1 MKKKQLFSLRKLSV
15 GIASVSLGTALVFGG
30 SSAQAETQS
39 SPAQAAYQKVDALQH
54 LTPQEKANFKKRIE
68 QSAQTQQ
75 PPVEAVLNDAV
86 QADQANANQAAV
98 KKQVQTAQNVAKEQ
112 VEKAQAEV
120 NKLANISKEN
130 KAIYNAKIAKA
141 GVAEIPGIV
150 KDAKA
155 VDAQVQLAKNAAKE
169 QEQKQKAAGQTQ
181 RSIDALKNLS
191 AKEKAGFH
199 KQVLRNVEVG
209 QSTEPV
215 LKDAKQLDAINGAT
229 AKIAALHNLTDQ
241 QKNGFYNQVKR
252 NAQVGAAVES
262 VVKDATQLDKIN
274 SEEKNVKE
282 NHSQDA
288 PKTTKDLAQHAFDT
302 ISGLTNLTDQQK
314 GAFNKQIN
322 SDISNN
328 NSANLENILNN
339 ARVLNAKNAKDKNV
353 KEDHSQDAPKTTQD
367 LAQHAFDTISGL
379 TNLTDQQKGAFNKQI
394 NSDIANNNSANLENI
409 LNNARVLNAKNAK
422 DKNVKEDHSQDAPKT
437 TKDLAQYAFDTIS
450 GLNDLTDQ
458 QKGAFN
464 KQINSDIANN
474 NSANLENI
482 LNNARVLNAKNAKD
496 KNVKENHS
504 QDAPKTTQDLAQYAF
519 DTISGLT
526 NLTDQQK
533 GAFNKQI
540 NSDIANNNSANLENI
555 LNNARVLNAKNAK
568 DKNVKEAGSS
578 QALSKAVLDKAN
590 AAHKAVAALKNLTP
604 AEKAAFQTEIA
615 EAAHQGKDLQAIVKA
630 AKDAD
635 ALKAKVVKKDDK
647 KATTTTPAK
656 TTNKVDNS
664 GKTTGNTTGKDQV
677 TKDGKKA
684 PAQGVK
690 APQKAADQKAAPK
703 AAAAQKAKDAKK
715 QLPATGEQDQVLF
728 GLLSGSVIASAGTL
742 FLLNARRRKENE

>member
-75 PPVEAVLNDAV
+75 PPVEVVLNDAV

-120 NKLANISKEN
+120 NKLANITKEN

-274 SEEKNVKE
+274 GEEKNVKE

-322 SDISNN
+322 SDI
-328 NSANLENILNN
+328 
-339 ARVLNAKNAKDKNV
+339 
-353 KEDHSQDAPKTTQD
+353 
-367 LAQHAFDTISGL
+367 
-379 TNLTDQQKGAFNKQI
+379 
-394 NSDIANNNSANLENI
+394 ANNNSANLE
-409 LNNARVLNAKNAK
+409 
-422 DKNVKEDHSQDAPKT
+422 
-437 TKDLAQYAFDTIS
+437 
-450 GLNDLTDQ
+450 
-458 QKGAFN
+458 
-464 KQINSDIANN
+464 
-474 NSANLENI
+474 
-482 LNNARVLNAKNAKD
+482 
-496 KNVKENHS
+496 
-504 QDAPKTTQDLAQYAF
+504 
-519 DTISGLT
+519 
-526 NLTDQQK
+526 
-533 GAFNKQI
+533 
-540 NSDIANNNSANLENI
+540 
-555 LNNARVLNAKNAK
+555 
-568 DKNVKEAGSS
+568 
-578 QALSKAVLDKAN
+578 
-590 AAHKAVAALKNLTP
+590 
-604 AEKAAFQTEIA
+604 
-615 EAAHQGKDLQAIVKA
+615 
-630 AKDAD
+630 
-635 ALKAKVVKKDDK
+635 
-647 KATTTTPAK
+647 
-656 TTNKVDNS
+656 
-664 GKTTGNTTGKDQV
+664 
-677 TKDGKKA
+677 
-684 PAQGVK
+684 
-690 APQKAADQKAAPK
+690 
-703 AAAAQKAKDAKK
+703 
-715 QLPATGEQDQVLF
+715 
-728 GLLSGSVIASAGTL
+728 
-742 FLLNARRRKENE
+742 

>member
-112 VEKAQAEV
+112 
-120 NKLANISKEN
+120 
-130 KAIYNAKIAKA
+130 
-141 GVAEIPGIV
+141 
-150 KDAKA
+150 
-155 VDAQVQLAKNAAKE
+155 
-169 QEQKQKAAGQTQ
+169 EQKQKAAGQTQ

-215 LKDAKQLDAINGAT
+215 LKDAKQLDEINGAT

-274 SEEKNVKE
+274 GEEKNVKE

-288 PKTTKDLAQHAFDT
+288 PKTTK
-302 ISGLTNLTDQQK
+302 
-314 GAFNKQIN
+314 
-322 SDISNN
+322 
-328 NSANLENILNN
+328 
-339 ARVLNAKNAKDKNV
+339 
-353 KEDHSQDAPKTTQD
+353 D

-422 DKNVKEDHSQDAPKT
+422 DKNVKED
-437 TKDLAQYAFDTIS
+437 
-450 GLNDLTDQ
+450 
-458 QKGAFN
+458 
-464 KQINSDIANN
+464 
-474 NSANLENI
+474 
-482 LNNARVLNAKNAKD
+482 
-496 KNVKENHS
+496 HS

-664 GKTTGNTTGKDQV
+664 GKTTGKDEV

-690 APQKAADQKAAPK
+690 APQKAADQK

>member
-112 VEKAQAEV
+112 VEKAQAEI

-155 VDAQVQLAKNAAKE
+155 VDAQVQLAKNVAKE

-181 RSIDALKNLS
+181 RAIDALKNLS

-241 QKNGFYNQVKR
+241 QKNGFYDQVKR

-274 SEEKNVKE
+274 GEEKNVKE
-282 NHSQDA
+282 N
-288 PKTTKDLAQHAFDT
+288 
-302 ISGLTNLTDQQK
+302 
-314 GAFNKQIN
+314 
-322 SDISNN
+322 
-328 NSANLENILNN
+328 
-339 ARVLNAKNAKDKNV
+339 
-353 KEDHSQDAPKTTQD
+353 
-367 LAQHAFDTISGL
+367 
-379 TNLTDQQKGAFNKQI
+379 
-394 NSDIANNNSANLENI
+394 
-409 LNNARVLNAKNAK
+409 
-422 DKNVKEDHSQDAPKT
+422 HSQDAPKT

-496 KNVKENHS
+496 KNVKEDHS

-540 NSDIANNNSANLENI
+540 NNDIANNNSANLENI

-647 KATTTTPAK
+647 KAPAK